1 MPDADSVKLKL
12 CEALTLEERK
22 KLPPIRPDFIIGLHS
37 ETDRLT
43 PL

>member
-1 MPDADSVKLKL
+1 MPDADSVKLER

-22 KLPPIRPDFIIGLHS
+22 KLAPITPDFIIGLPS